1 MTASVAE
8 RVVQLLR
15 ERTETLATAESLTGG
30 LLGAALT
37 DVPGASA
44 AYRGGVISY
53 ATPLKATLAGV
64 APETLERHGPVASD
78 TATEMALGIA
88 KRCGAHWGLAVTG
101 VAGPDPQ
108 DGHPVGEIFVA
119 ICGPA
124 ADQGRTVRLE
134 LAGSRRE
141 IREQTAEQAL
151 QLLEELLSERPA
163 RQLA

>member
-1 MTASVAE
+1 MTFTAAE
-8 RVVQLLR
+8 RVVRLLR

-30 LLGAALT
+30 LLGAVLT
-37 DVPGASA
+37 DVPGASV

-88 KRCGAHWGLAVTG
+88 ERCAADWGLAVTG

-108 DGHPVGEIFVA
+108 DGHPVGEVFVA

-124 ADQGRTVRLE
+124 AGHRRTVRLE

-141 IREQTAEQAL
+141 IRAQTTEQAL
-151 QLLEELLSERPA
+151 QLLEQLLTERPP
-163 RQLA
+163 RPLA